1 MIIPIVSLVALS
13 LVLFLCY
20 NTFKS
25 LPTSKKVKVLKTI
38 GKIGIFASLGGFVLS
53 VIVLFF

>member
-1 MIIPIVSLVALS
+1 MIIPIFALITLS

-25 LPTSKKVKVLKTI
+25 LPFSKRVKVLKTI

-53 VIVLFF
+53 VFVLFF